1 MKREDIKEILGHFL
15 DWHYEDDI
23 ADNKTKSIIID
34 TYLDNHCNE
43 SLNVEKEQP
52 NHKTQAFEVDKV
64 EAKEVLPMP
73 KESLEVEGLLKMILN
88 SYKAI
93 MTLEDYRMVY
103 NSIVQQAEILNNKLI
118 DKTQH
123 KAKEH
128 TKPNSN
134 HTGKIN
140 N

>member
-1 MKREDIKEILGHFL
+1 MKIEEIKEIIKIVSENMGISGGVNLLGVKKDL
-15 DWHYEDDI
+15 
-23 ADNKTKSIIID
+23 
-34 TYLDNHCNE
+34 E